1 MRKLLPVLLA
11 VAALGTGTVLAQS
24 NSGPTSR
31 PTATP
36 QGVAPGQSG
45 TILSER
51 DVREKLVAE
60 GYSDVGSLTRE
71 GNIYKTAAMKNG
83 SKVSLSIDARNGK
96 IAPR

>member
-11 VAALGTGTVLAQS
+11 VAALGTGTALAQS
-24 NSGPTSR
+24 SSGPMSR

-36 QGVAPGQSG
+36 QGAAPGQSG

-51 DVREKLVAE
+51 DVREKLTAE
-60 GYSDVGSLTRE
+60 GYSDVGSLKRE
-71 GNIYKTAAMKNG
+71 GNIYKTDAMKNG